1 MRAIHSKLARTHL
14 ATAVLSAVFAL
25 TGANA
30 FAQAAPGEDGPY
42 LIKGGTIVNPGGQKL
57 PNTDILIR
65 NNRIVAIG
73 AGATSNNAKV
83 IDAAGKFIY
92 PGMID
97 ANTGIGLQ
105 EIGGFQTMNLRSEM
119 GQFNPHMKALVALN
133 VESEILGVTRM
144 NGVTSVVTS
153 PTGGAISGQAALIN
167 TAGWTWEDLAVTRST
182 GMMMNPPGLNGA
194 GGGRGGRGGGGGGR
208 GGFGGGADPAAAAR
222 ELAEFEN
229 FMTTAKTYHANRT
242 AGTVKKDIIYEAM
255 RPVFAK
261 EMPAIVTANSE
272 TAIRNAVAFGDKWG
286 IRVIISGGQDA
297 WKVRKMLAEKNI
309 PVILGPIEQAPEDN
323 VPYDAIYAQPGLL
336 YDAGVKFAFSTGNG
350 SNARHVAFHAALAV
364 AYGLPAD
371 GALKALTI
379 WPAEMLGAEK
389 EIGSIATGKLANL
402 FITTGD
408 PLDLRTQVV
417 EVFIKGRQVP
427 DDDRHNRLYL
437 KYKARPKT
445 TIVP

>member
-1 MRAIHSKLARTHL
+1 MRAPRKHFVTAALGAATLLA
-14 ATAVLSAVFAL
+14 SARV
-25 TGANA
+25 GS
-30 FAQAAPGEDGPY
+30 AQASPGEEGPF
-42 LIKGGTIVNPGGQKL
+42 LIKGGTVVNADGQKM

-73 AGATSNNAKV
+73 AGATATNAKV
-83 IDAAGKFIY
+83 IDATGKFIY

-119 GQFNPHMKALVALN
+119 GQFNPHMKAIVALN

-167 TAGWTWEDLAVTRST
+167 TAGWTWEDLAVAKSA
-182 GMMMNPPGLNGA
+182 GMMINPPGLNAGA
-194 GGGRGGRGGGGGGR
+194 GGRGGGGGGGGR
-208 GGFGGGADPAAAAR
+208 GGGGVDPAALAR
-222 ELAEFEN
+222 STAEFDN
-229 FMTTAKTYHANRT
+229 FMQTAKDYDASRT
-242 AGTVKKDIIYEAM
+242 AGTAKLDLIYEAM
-255 RPVFAK
+255 RPVFKK
-261 EMPAIVTANSE
+261 EIPAIVTANSE
-272 TAIRNAVAFGDKWG
+272 SAIRGAIAFGEKWG
-286 IRVIISGGQDA
+286 VRVVISGGNDA
-297 WKVRKMLAEKNI
+297 WKVRKLLAEKSI
-309 PVILGPIEQAPEDN
+309 PVILASIETAPGDD
-323 VPYDAIYAQPGLL
+323 VPYDVIYAQPGLL

-364 AYGLPAD
+364 AYGLKPE

-379 WPAEMLGAEK
+379 WPAEILGADK

-417 EVFIKGRQVP
+417 EVFIKGREVP

-437 KYKARPKT
+437 KYKARPVTK
-445 TIVP
+445 IVP

>member
-1 MRAIHSKLARTHL
+1 MRTARL
-14 ATAVLSAVFAL
+14 RLFAVAAL
-25 TGANA
+25 TLGAA
-30 FAQAAPGEDGPY
+30 RVTAAQAAPGEDGPY
-42 LIKGGTIVNPGGQKL
+42 LIKGGTVVNPGGQRL
-57 PNTDILIR
+57 PNTNILIR
-65 NNRIVAIG
+65 NNRIVSIG
-73 AGATSNNAKV
+73 VGVTAPNAKV
-83 IDAAGKFIY
+83 IDATGKFVY

-105 EIGGFQTMNLRSEM
+105 EIGGFATMNLRSEM
-119 GQFNPHMKALVALN
+119 GQFNPHMKAIVALN

-167 TAGWTWEDLAVTRST
+167 TAGWTWEDLAVLKSA
-182 GMMMNPPGLNGA
+182 GMMINPPGLNGA
-194 GGGRGGRGGGGGGR
+194 GGGRGGRGGRGGGG
-208 GGFGGGADPAAAAR
+208 GATDANAA
-222 ELAEFEN
+222 AEFES
-229 FMTTAKTYHANRT
+229 FMTTARDYHANRT
-242 AGTVKKDIIYEAM
+242 AGTAKLDLIYESM
-255 RPVFAK
+255 RPLFKK
-261 EMPAIVTANSE
+261 EIPAIITANSD
-272 TAIRNAVAFGDKWG
+272 TAIRGAIAFGEKWNV
-286 IRVIISGGQDA
+286 RVVISGGGDA
-297 WKVRKMLAEKNI
+297 WKVRKVLAEKNI
-309 PVILGPIEQAPEDN
+309 PVILGSIESAPGDD
-323 VPYDAIYAQPGLL
+323 VPYDVIYAQPGLL

-364 AYGLPAD
+364 AYGLPSD

-379 WPAEMLGAEK
+379 WPAEIFGADK

-408 PLDLRTQVV
+408 PLDLRTQVE

-445 TIVP
+445 IIVP